1 MGRHTEAVCKL
12 CRREGEKLFLKGDK
26 CFSAKCP
33 VEKRSYAPG
42 QHGKAPK
49 RLSEYGVRLRE
60 KQKAR
65 RTYGLSERQFLS
77 YFKKAI
83 KKKGITGDSL
93 LQLLERRLDNVS
105 FRLGFASSRAQARE
119 LVSHG
124 HIKVNSRKVNIPS
137 YQVKA
142 EDLLTANKEKSAKLI
157 KGNLEKAAE
166 KKLPEWLSL
175 DASKPEG
182 KVLRLPGKE
191 DISTT
196 LQMQMIVEHYSR

>member
-26 CFSAKCP
+26 CASVKCP
-33 VEKRSYAPG
+33 LEKRSYAPG

-49 RLSEYGVRLRE
+49 RISEYGVRLRE

-65 RTYGLSERQFLS
+65 RTYGLSERQFLG
-77 YFKKAI
+77 YFKQAA
-83 KKKGITGDSL
+83 KKRGITGNRL
-93 LQLLERRLDNVS
+93 LEILERRLDNVA
-105 FRLGFASSRAQARE
+105 FRLGFAPSRSAARE

-124 HIKVNSRKVNIPS
+124 HIKVNGRKVNIPS
-137 YQVKA
+137 YQVKT
-142 EDLLTANKEKSAKLI
+142 EDMISPNKERSLKRI
-157 KGNLEKAAE
+157 RENLEKIGE
-166 KKLPEWLSL
+166 KSPPEWLSL
-175 DASKPEG
+175 DESKAEA
-182 KVLRLPGKE
+182 KVQRLPTKE